1 MTIMAGDGDR
11 VVSYRLAERLNAA
24 ISGSSLQIIQGAGHM
39 VHHVADD
46 QVVEAILT
54 VVRVSGGRHL
64 IRTPSEPRVRRG
76 GDHTGGVCPWRH
88 APSLMPQTAGL
99 RQIIHAAN
107 DKHVLRR
114 HRTAEVARR
123 AIRCPTLG
131 PSASPVTSRVQL
143 HPAKETHLIRLVAP
157 C

>member
-54 VVRVSGGRHL
+54 VVRVS
-64 IRTPSEPRVRRG
+64 E
-76 GDHTGGVCPWRH
+76 
-88 APSLMPQTAGL
+88 AG
-99 RQIIHAAN
+99 I
-107 DKHVLRR
+107 
-114 HRTAEVARR
+114 
-123 AIRCPTLG
+123 
-131 PSASPVTSRVQL
+131 
-143 HPAKETHLIRLVAP
+143 
-157 C
+157 